1 MRLSGLEGRF
11 QNRAL
16 DGDALNSGFDLGVE
30 RPRVGVEPQ
39 PQVTEMTLICA
50 ETRLRL
56 PDLDLDLLADPISVT
71 TRSNPMRQVRS
82 GPGTEPV
89 WESLSS
95 PAELADICQ

>member
-1 MRLSGLEGRF
+1 M
-11 QNRAL
+11 
-16 DGDALNSGFDLGVE
+16 
-30 RPRVGVEPQ
+30 
-39 PQVTEMTLICA
+39 TEMTLICA

-56 PDLDLDLLADPISVT
+56 PDLDLLADPISVT

-82 GPGTEPV
+82 GPGTDPV